1 MNLKPLM
8 TAVTLA
14 MVLPACSLAPSYRQ
28 PATPV
33 ADQWPQGEAYT
44 AQTGAPAADL
54 GWREF
59 FPDQTLQYLIAVAL
73 EHNRDLRV
81 ATLTVDAYRAQYR
94 IERAQQ
100 FPSLDAYGDGVR
112 QRLPADLSQT
122 GVADI
127 ASQYSVGLTTSWEV
141 DLFGRVRSLR
151 DQALEQYLATAE
163 AQRGVHISLVAE
175 VADAYLTWQTDRA
188 LLDLTRGTLETYR
201 QSLDLVEQSQQAGV
215 ASALDVRQARTAVDN
230 ARAQLARYTRLVAND
245 SNALQFLTGSPL
257 RDSMPAGT
265 DAMPT
270 ASGTILPL
278 LAELPAGLP
287 SELLQR
293 RPDIRAAEHRL
304 IAANANIGA
313 ARAAFFP
320 NIRLTA
326 AAGSASS
333 EIGGLFDAGS
343 GSWSFMP
350 QISLPIFHAGKL
362 RANLDYAQI
371 QKDIR
376 VAEYE
381 QSIQRAFREVA
392 DGLAARSTFGQQ
404 LEAQQDLVRNT
415 QEYVSLA
422 DERYQAGV
430 DNYLVLLDAQRLLFG
445 AQQQLLQD
453 QLAQRRSAIQLYKA
467 LGGGWQSASAE
478 VSAR

>member
-1 MNLKPLM
+1 MNVKDLIVLL
-8 TAVTLA
+8 AVAA
-14 MVLPACSLAPSYRQ
+14 MLPACSLAPSYQQ
-28 PATPV
+28 PAAPV
-33 ADQWPQGEAYT
+33 PNQWPQGDAYT
-44 AQTGAPAADL
+44 ADAAARQAADL

-59 FPDQTLQYLIAVAL
+59 FPDLALQHLIAAAL

-94 IERAQQ
+94 IERSRQ
-100 FPSLDAYGDGVR
+100 FPSVDAYADGAR
-112 QRLPADLSQT
+112 QRVPADLSQT
-122 GVADI
+122 GVAGV
-127 ASQYSVGLTTSWEV
+127 ANQYSAGLNTAWEV

-163 AQRGVHISLVAE
+163 TQRGVHISLVAA

-188 LLDLTRGTLETYR
+188 LLALTRSTLDAYG
-201 QSLDLVEQSQQAGV
+201 QSLDLIEQSQRAGI
-215 ASALDVRQARTAVDN
+215 ASALDVRQARTAVDDS
-230 ARAQLARYTRLVAND
+230 RAQLARYTRLVAND
-245 SNALQFLTGSPL
+245 ANALQFLTGGPIPENLS
-257 RDSMPAGT
+257 
-265 DAMPT
+265 T
-270 ASGTILPL
+270 ASDTTLSL
-278 LAELPAGLP
+278 LAEVPAGLP

-320 NIRLTA
+320 NIHLTA
-326 AAGSASS
+326 TAGSASS
-333 EIGGLFDAGS
+333 EIGGLFDGGS

-350 QISLPIFHAGKL
+350 QITLPIFHAGKL

-404 LEAQQDLVRNT
+404 LEAQQNLVRNT
-415 QEYVSLA
+415 REYVDFA
-422 DERYQAGV
+422 NQRYQAGV
-430 DNYLVLLDAQRLLFG
+430 DNYLILLDAQRLLFSS
-445 AQQQLLQD
+445 QQQLLQD
-453 QLAQRRSAIQLYKA
+453 QLAQRRSAIDLYKA
-467 LGGGWQSASAE
+467 LGGGWQQAFGE
-478 VSAR
+478 MSAR